1 LFEQKEEKKSPR
13 ITEFAVVI
21 GVMVPILV
29 AVTSLLSNS
38 GNLPLWWFYF
48 SLIVLIALF
57 FSIPIMIFAHTIR
70 ERIRRARLERKRD
83 SVSRK
88 NATHF
93 KDLVESFRRFTYSIR
108 EIMDSLRN
116 HYTNDIKSQLELF
129 SLQYSNQQEI
139 DQTMFNIEKEIDK
152 SDKSYRDLFLI
163 MKRFES
169 FWEIHKR
176 NLRITEVFA
185 HEIMIST
192 KEPIAKG
199 IEASFEAFREKY
211 NDFVKDMTDF
221 CHKMNQECESEDFPE
236 HSFDYVN
243 KW

>member
-1 LFEQKEEKKSPR
+1 
-13 ITEFAVVI
+13 
-21 GVMVPILV
+21 
-29 AVTSLLSNS
+29 
-38 GNLPLWWFYF
+38 
-48 SLIVLIALF
+48 
-57 FSIPIMIFAHTIR
+57 
-70 ERIRRARLERKRD
+70 
-83 SVSRK
+83 
-88 NATHF
+88 
-93 KDLVESFRRFTYSIR
+93 
-108 EIMDSLRN
+108 MDSLRN